1 MKIYKDLKDLP
12 IFQNAVLTIGSF
24 DGVHIGHQQII
35 KQINDLAKSINGQS
49 VLITFHPH
57 PRLVLS
63 KDAQNLKLLNTPNEK
78 AILLEQYDVDV
89 LVIVPFS
96 KGFADQSPDEY
107 IQDFLVKNFQPKIIA
122 IGYDHKFGKDRV
134 GNISYLKKFETAYNY
149 KVVEISEQEIDN
161 ATVSSTKIREALQ
174 KGNISEA
181 QKMLGHRFELTGKV
195 AKGLQIGTQIGFP
208 TANIL
213 IEDSYKLIPPE
224 GIYAVWVYYNELK
237 YKGMLYIGN
246 RPTID
251 QNLAQTI
258 EVNIFDFNLDIYGQE
273 LRVELV
279 EYLREDAKFEG
290 LEALQAQ
297 LEMDKVMALTVL
309 EQ

>member
-1 MKIYKDLKDLP
+1 MKIYKDLKNLP
-12 IFQNAVLTIGSF
+12 TFQNAVLTIGSF

-63 KDAQNLKLLNTPNEK
+63 KDAQNLKLLNTPDEK
-78 AILLEQYDVDV
+78 AVLLEQYDVDV
-89 LVIVPFS
+89 LVVVPFS
-96 KGFADQSPDEY
+96 KAFADQSPDEY

-134 GNISYLKKFETAYNY
+134 GNISYLKKFETEYHY

-174 KGNISEA
+174 NGNIAEA

-195 AKGLQIGTQIGFP
+195 AKGLQIGTKIGFP

-213 IEDSYKLIPPE
+213 IEDAYKLVPPE
-224 GIYAVWVYYNELK
+224 GIYAVWVYYNQLK

-246 RPTID
+246 RPTIN
-251 QNLAQTI
+251 QNLEQTI
-258 EVNIFDFNLDIYGQE
+258 EVNIFDFDQDIYGQE
-273 LRVELV
+273 LRVEFV
-279 EYLREDAKFEG
+279 EYLRGDAKFEG
-290 LEALQAQ
+290 LEALKSQ
-297 LEMDKVMALTVL
+297 LEIDKVMALKVL
-309 EQ
+309 A